1 MLNGCAM
8 KKSAR
13 LALVQPRNWQRS
25 WGKAWPVTFLESDPP
40 EKTQLDE
47 AERYIAEAAAQGAG
61 YVLFPEMYPGPRSLA
76 DTAFTPDDV
85 KSRMC
90 AAAAKA
96 GVWVFYN
103 SAQPAEGGRQHN
115 TCFAVSPAG
124 RVEGSYAKMIPAVGE
139 PNLPGDKPLVLDCDG
154 LKVGLVI
161 CWEAWFPEMARW
173 VTALGAE
180 LIFFPTGGLL
190 YELTPVWKTIV
201 AARAAENT
209 AYTAACV
216 NLFGLEDGLC
226 AVYSP
231 EGLVAE
237 RTGAGLLLATLDL
250 ERLRFLRETDERLIV
265 PKPYRVIP
273 GLWRSLPPAVVE
285 ASARAVAEKLES

>member
-1 MLNGCAM
+1 MRA
-8 KKSAR
+8 SATI
-13 LALVQPRNWQRS
+13 ALVQPRNRQRS
-25 WGKAWPVTFLESDPP
+25 WSKAWPVTFLPGDPP
-40 EKTQLDE
+40 ETSQLDE
-47 AERYIAEAAAQGAG
+47 AERAIADAAAQGAK
-61 YVLFPEMYPGPRSLA
+61 YVFFPEVYPGPRSLA

-85 KSRMC
+85 SARLS
-90 AAAAKA
+90 AASARA

-103 SAQPAEGGRQHN
+103 GALPAEGGGQHN
-115 TCFAVSPAG
+115 TCFVISPAG
-124 RVEGSYAKMIPAVGE
+124 RIEGRYAKMIPAVGE
-139 PNLPGDKPLVLDCDG
+139 PNIPGDAPLVLDCDG
-154 LKVGLVI
+154 LKIGVII

-180 LIFFPTGGLL
+180 LIFCPTGGLL
-190 YELTPVWKTIV
+190 YELTPVWKTIL

-231 EGLVAE
+231 EGVAAE
-237 RTGAGLLLATLDL
+237 RTGEGILLATLDL
-250 ERLRFLRETDERLIV
+250 DRLRFLRATDEALIV

-285 ASARAVAEKLES
+285 ASARAVIEKLKR